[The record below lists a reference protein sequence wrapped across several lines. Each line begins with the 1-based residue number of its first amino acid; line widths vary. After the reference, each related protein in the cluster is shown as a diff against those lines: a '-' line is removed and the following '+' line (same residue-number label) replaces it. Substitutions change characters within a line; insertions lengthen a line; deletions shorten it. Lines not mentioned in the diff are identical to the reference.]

1 MMNTVFITRTIN
13 FGVENPMKV
22 QYYFKKRRSGQK
34 LPGGFPAFNAS
45 PAIFSVVR
53 EV

>member
-1 MMNTVFITRTIN
+1 MTMMNTVCITIN
-13 FGVENPMKV
+13 VGVDKPIESAIL
-22 QYYFKKRRSGQK
+22 FKKRRSGQK

-45 PAIFSVVR
+45 PAIFSVLR